1 MVLRSVFRFGGGL
14 GRGLDDGYHRPVMV
28 LVVMIMLVIMRMAV
42 AVVVVVMMAVAVVM
56 VVGMLDQDF
65 ARFAA
70 AFTHGGPPN

>member
-42 AVVVVVMMAVAVVM
+42 AVVVVVMMAVVV
-56 VVGMLDQDF
+56 VVGMLDKNF